1 MTFAK
6 RLPGLLPRALAAT
19 AFATTALT
27 AAAATSSAGART
39 LDAIKQRGRLMVC
52 ANPDALPFSSKKGD
66 RHGFELELGEALAKE
81 LGVALEVGWVIFPVH
96 VARVDCDILFD
107 SIVDRETAED
117 AHLRL
122 SKPYTVSGVAIALRP
137 GTEGING
144 FGDLKKGQR
153 VGAIV
158 GSLASVKL
166 GQKGLAT
173 IPFTFEDEMLDAL
186 GKGELDAALATPSTI
201 GYYNITHKDAPL
213 RLVHDYDTMPEL
225 RWEVAV
231 GIRKADDALVQAI
244 NAALDHMLTDGVVHR
259 IYASYGVEQSLPAK
273 P

>member
-1 MTFAK
+1 VTIVQ
-6 RLPGLLPRALAAT
+6 RLPGLFTCVLAAT
-19 AFATTALT
+19 ALASGAIG
-27 AAAATSSAGART
+27 SSADART

-66 RHGFELELGEALAKE
+66 RRGFELELGEALAKE

-107 SIVDRETAED
+107 SIVDRETAAD

-122 SKPYTVSGVAIALRP
+122 SRPYTTSGVAIALRP
-137 GTEGING
+137 GAEAIKG
-144 FGDLKKGQR
+144 FGDFKKGQR

-173 IPFTFEDEMLDAL
+173 IPFTFEDEMLEAL

-201 GYYNITHKDAPL
+201 GYYNITHQDSQL
-213 RLVHDYDTMPEL
+213 RLVRDYDSMPEL

-231 GIRKADDALVQAI
+231 GMRKADDALVEAI
-244 NAALDHMLTDGVVHR
+244 NSALDHMLAEGVVNR

-273 P
+273 Q